1 MTERGS
7 QATSRTNGHIGQEDS
22 AYDAEHAHGEYAHDW
37 PAGVSK
43 PVVVAERRDWRM
55 PEAPDDAAD
64 EQSGHDGQPL
74 CQLRH
79 EVSAPAPLLAEH
91 CRDVQKRPEKH
102 AHGNLDTCQYYD
114 AWQIRL
120 YARISHLPLQHGCEL
135 GTLRIKI
142 AWEYKEAN
150 HGTKSHEDR
159 GTEPC
164 NEKPRKRLALRI
176 RFEHAVLES
185 LAGHKARERN
195 ADGR

>member
-1 MTERGS
+1 MAERGS

-22 AYDAEHAHGEYAHDW
+22 AYDAEHAHGEYARDR

-55 PEAPDDAAD
+55 PEVPDDAAD

-102 AHGNLDTCQYYD
+102 AHGNLGTRQYYD

-120 YARISHLPLQHGCEL
+120 YVRISHLPLQHGCGL

-142 AWEYKEAN
+142 AWEYKKE
-150 HGTKSHEDR
+150 TK
-159 GTEPC
+159 
-164 NEKPRKRLALRI
+164 
-176 RFEHAVLES
+176 
-185 LAGHKARERN
+185 GHS
-195 ADGR
+195 